1 VFPFLKALTF
11 KIRFSTA
18 QFKDHTSKL
27 TRRTYL
33 IPPPSVV
40 AGVFGAVLGLKRKE
54 LFEMSR
60 EILAGAELK
69 SLNGRIVTLARIFK
83 FDRTA
88 SQLLTLVRSYYEDRN
103 KVIKDIQGI
112 LPIKESE
119 ELYMPEY
126 KFAVASSNESL
137 IDEGI
142 RRLRDFSF
150 EYEIFGGN
158 DYHFIEFIGEPK
170 TAKMNGSREGC
181 GYCPR
186 EDFER
191 IESESFN
198 IAFDI
203 SAIEET
209 RNLIVMPVM
218 FLANVNKEF
227 VQVYGAKI
235 VTKREL
241 DVVDDGE
248 SKIFVYEVS
257 RFLVM
262 QI

>member
-1 VFPFLKALTF
+1 MQLHNTIGVSFLKALTF
-11 KIRFSTA
+11 KVRFLTA
-18 QFKDHTSKL
+18 QFRDHTSKL

-33 IPPPSVV
+33 IPPPSAV
-40 AGVFGAVLGLKRKE
+40 AGIFGAILGLKRKE
-54 LFEMSR
+54 LAELSKEM
-60 EILAGAELK
+60 LAGAELK
-69 SLNGRIVTLARIFK
+69 SLNGRIVTLARMFK
-83 FDRTA
+83 FKEKGP
-88 SQLLTLVRSYYEDRN
+88 LLT
-103 KVIKDIQGI
+103 
-112 LPIKESE
+112 IKESE

-137 IDEGI
+137 IDEGM

-170 TAKMNGSREGC
+170 TAKMDRGREGC

-191 IESESFN
+191 IESETFN
-198 IAFDI
+198 IAFDTR
-203 SAIEET
+203 AIEET
-209 RNLIVMPVM
+209 RNPIVMPVM

-257 RFLVM
+257 PFLVM